1 MNRVKTGTNRT
12 EHRGFARQEG
22 EDNETQ
28 VSDIRMVQVITI
40 VHNTRRVGSGGSETR
55 HMENRGVK
63 QQRHMTAGFNQ
74 HSVSY
79 SHL

>member
-40 VHNTRRVGSGGSETR
+40 VHNTGGLGVVGL
-55 HMENRGVK
+55 K
-63 QQRHMTAGFNQ
+63 
-74 HSVSY
+74 
-79 SHL
+79 